1 MKAGAAPSRE
11 PFDVGKASDGPW
23 LVTTEGH
30 PASASIF
37 DPGCRNVAK
46 EWGPRT
52 IFRRSAA
59 VLRSRAVDRLEFSG
73 KPAREAGKLAHTAFG
88 QSATSMQGR
97 PDVLTAM
104 DGEVER
110 YIRAAITAR
119 YPDDAIIGEEEGG
132 RGGDRVWLIDPID
145 GTANYARGI
154 PHYCVSIGYL
164 ERNVP
169 TVAAIHDPSH
179 DWLYTAA
186 RGEGATQDGKRLAV
200 SACADLAAATVECG
214 WSTRRTTEDY
224 LALLTRV
231 MGAGCAIRRAGSGAL
246 GLVDVAAGRS
256 EAYCELHINAWD
268 CAAGILLVRE
278 AGGCT
283 NDFFGGDGLTKG
295 NPVIGTNRALCA
307 KLADLIGIPIED

>member
-1 MKAGAAPSRE
+1 
-11 PFDVGKASDGPW
+11 
-23 LVTTEGH
+23 
-30 PASASIF
+30 
-37 DPGCRNVAK
+37 
-46 EWGPRT
+46 
-52 IFRRSAA
+52 
-59 VLRSRAVDRLEFSG
+59 
-73 KPAREAGKLAHTAFG
+73 
-88 QSATSMQGR
+88 
-97 PDVLTAM
+97 
-104 DGEVER
+104 
-110 YIRAAITAR
+110 
-119 YPDDAIIGEEEGG
+119 
-132 RGGDRVWLIDPID
+132 
-145 GTANYARGI
+145 
-154 PHYCVSIGYL
+154 
-164 ERNVP
+164 VP

-224 LALLTRV
+224 LVLLTRV

-278 AGGCT
+278 AGGCS